1 MRPVLAHNLRLL
13 RFIELHQPIG
23 SARAFAAYD
32 DAGENESAFRQRLS
46 YLCKQ
51 GWLVSSGHT
60 QNATWRLD
68 PLRPLPT
75 EAEHRTTRFLAAP
88 TDINWGGKAHGGR
101 VMGWMDDAA
110 YLCAAGWS
118 GRPRSSI
125 SAVSPGWMR
134 SRATPT
140 ASRSAQA

>member
-51 GWLVSSGHT
+51 GWLISSGHT
-60 QNATWRLD
+60 QNAIWRLD
-68 PLRPLPT
+68 PLQPLPT
-75 EAEHRTTRFLAAP
+75 EAKLKAP
-88 TDINWGGKAHGGR
+88 APKPAPPPPPI
-101 VMGWMDDAA
+101 MP
-110 YLCAAGWS
+110 
-118 GRPRSSI
+118 PRSI
-125 SAVSPGWMR
+125 NLMAGVYQPAPCPAPRPG
-134 SRATPT
+134 SDDHAACPSLRAGRRE
-140 ASRSAQA
+140 AFVGGYVGQGAA